1 MIFETGFETMRAV
14 AENSSFTKAAQQLG
28 VTGPAVSKQIKQLE
42 ERLSLTLF
50 HRTTRSVTLTES
62 GKQLFSALEKSNEE
76 LSSLIELLAE
86 DRQRP
91 FGKLKINAP
100 MSFGEKFLAEPIA
113 EFGKIYPDV
122 TLEVEFD
129 DKKVH
134 LIEEGYDLVIRI
146 GSLESSTLIAKKLC
160 DFSATICA
168 SPDFID
174 FYGMPANPN
183 ELQKL
188 PAVIYTNSGTAL
200 EYESPEGVRGS
211 ITSRPAI
218 YANSIEMLTEA
229 TLKGIGYV
237 RLPDFFNSKYLNN
250 GSLVPLLPTFKLLPE
265 RGIYAIYPDKRY
277 LPLKVRK
284 FIDHLA
290 TSMNNVDDL
299 Q

>member
-1 MIFETGFETMRAV
+1 MIFETGFETMRSV
-14 AENSSFTKAAQQLG
+14 AENSSFTRAAQQLG
-28 VTGPAVSKQIKQLE
+28 ITGPAVSKQIKQLE
-42 ERLSLTLF
+42 ERLRLTLF
-50 HRTTRSVTLTES
+50 HRTTRSVTLTEP

-100 MSFGEKFLAEPIA
+100 MSFGEKFLAKPIA
-113 EFGKIYPDV
+113 EFGKMYPDV

-129 DKKVH
+129 DKRVH

-160 DFSATICA
+160 DFNATICA
-168 SPDFID
+168 SPEFID
-174 FYGMPANPN
+174 FYGMPSNPE
-183 ELQKL
+183 ELQRL
-188 PAVIYTNSGTAL
+188 PAVIYTNSDTAL
-200 EYESPEGVRGS
+200 EYQSPEGTRGS
-211 ITSRPAI
+211 INSRPAI
-218 YANSIEMLTEA
+218 YANSIEMLIEA

-237 RLPDFFNSKYLNN
+237 RLPNFFNSKYLKNE
-250 GSLVPLLPTFKLLPE
+250 SLIPLLPNFKLLPE

-284 FIDHLA
+284 FIDYLA
-290 TSMNNVDDL
+290 KQMSDFEIK
-299 Q
+299 

>member
-134 LIEEGYDLVIRI
+134 LIEEGYDLIIRI
-146 GSLESSTLIAKKLC
+146 GALESSTLIAKKLC
-160 DFSATICA
+160 NFSATICA
-168 SPDFID
+168 SPEFID
-174 FYGMPANPN
+174 FYGMPATPE

-188 PAVIYTNSGTAL
+188 PAVIYTNSGTAI
-200 EYESPEGVRGS
+200 EYENPEGTRGS
-211 ITSRPAI
+211 INSRPAI

-250 GSLVPLLPTFKLLPE
+250 GSLVSLLPNFKLLPE
-265 RGIYAIYPDKRY
+265 RGIYAIYPDRRY

-290 TSMNNVDDL
+290 TSMNNVADL
-299 Q
+299 E

>member
-1 MIFETGFETMRAV
+1 MIFETGLETMRAV

-28 VTGPAVSKQIKQLE
+28 VTGPAVSKHIKQLE

-50 HRTTRSVTLTES
+50 HRTTRTVTLTES

-76 LSSLIELLAE
+76 LSSLIELLSE

-100 MSFGEKFLAEPIA
+100 MSFGEKFLAKPIA
-113 EFGKIYPDV
+113 EFGKMYPDI

-129 DKKVH
+129 DKRVH

-168 SPDFID
+168 SPEFIN
-174 FYGMPANPN
+174 FYGMPSNPE
-183 ELQKL
+183 ELQRL
-188 PAVIYTNSGTAL
+188 PAVIYTNSDTAL
-200 EYESPEGVRGS
+200 EYQSPEGTRGS
-211 ITSRPAI
+211 INSRPAI
-218 YANSIEMLTEA
+218 YANSIEMLIEA

-237 RLPDFFNSKYLNN
+237 RLPNFFNSKYLKS
-250 GSLVPLLPTFKLLPE
+250 GSLIPLLPNYKLLPE
-265 RGIYAIYPDKRY
+265 RGIYAIYPDRRY

-284 FIDHLA
+284 FIDFLA
-290 TSMNNVDDL
+290 QQMSDFEIK
-299 Q
+299 

>member
-113 EFGKIYPDV
+113 KFGKIYPDV

-134 LIEEGYDLVIRI
+134 LIEEGYDLIIRI
-146 GSLESSTLIAKKLC
+146 GALESSSLIAKKLC
-160 DFSATICA
+160 NFSATICA
-168 SPDFID
+168 SPEFID
-174 FYGMPANPN
+174 FYGMPATPQ

-188 PAVIYTNSGTAL
+188 PAVIYTNSGTAI
-200 EYESPEGVRGS
+200 EYENPEGTRGS
-211 ITSRPAI
+211 INSRPAI
-218 YANSIEMLTEA
+218 YANSLEMLTEA

-250 GSLVPLLPTFKLLPE
+250 GSLVSLLPNFKLLPE
-265 RGIYAIYPDKRY
+265 RGIYAIYPDRRY

-290 TSMNNVDDL
+290 TSMNNVADL
-299 Q
+299 E

>member
-62 GKQLFSALEKSNEE
+62 GKQLFSALEKSNVE

-113 EFGKIYPDV
+113 KFGKIYPDV

-134 LIEEGYDLVIRI
+134 LIEEGYDLIIRI
-146 GSLESSTLIAKKLC
+146 GALESSTLIAKKLC
-160 DFSATICA
+160 NFSATICA
-168 SPDFID
+168 SPEFID
-174 FYGMPANPN
+174 FYGMPATPE

-188 PAVIYTNSGTAL
+188 PAVIYTNSGTAI
-200 EYESPEGVRGS
+200 EYENPEGTRGS
-211 ITSRPAI
+211 INSRPAI
-218 YANSIEMLTEA
+218 YANSLEMLTEA

-250 GSLVPLLPTFKLLPE
+250 GSLVSLLPNFKLLPE
-265 RGIYAIYPDKRY
+265 RGIYAIYPDRRY

-290 TSMNNVDDL
+290 TSMNNVADL
-299 Q
+299 E

>member
-14 AENSSFTKAAQQLG
+14 AENSSFTKAARQLG

-134 LIEEGYDLVIRI
+134 LIEEGYDLIIRI
-146 GSLESSTLIAKKLC
+146 GALESSTLIAKKLC
-160 DFSATICA
+160 NFSATICA
-168 SPDFID
+168 SPEFID
-174 FYGMPANPN
+174 FYGMPATPE

-188 PAVIYTNSGTAL
+188 PAVIYTNSGTAI
-200 EYESPEGVRGS
+200 EYENPEGTRGS
-211 ITSRPAI
+211 INSRPAI

-250 GSLVPLLPTFKLLPE
+250 GSLVSLLPNFKLLPE
-265 RGIYAIYPDKRY
+265 RGIYAIYPDRRY

-290 TSMNNVDDL
+290 TSMNNVADL
-299 Q
+299 E

>member
-134 LIEEGYDLVIRI
+134 LIEEGYDLIIRI
-146 GSLESSTLIAKKLC
+146 GALESSSLIAKKLC
-160 DFSATICA
+160 NFSATICA
-168 SPDFID
+168 SPEFID
-174 FYGMPANPN
+174 FYGMPATPE

-188 PAVIYTNSGTAL
+188 PAVIYTNSGTAI
-200 EYESPEGVRGS
+200 EYENPEGTRGS
-211 ITSRPAI
+211 INSRPAI

-250 GSLVPLLPTFKLLPE
+250 GLLVSLLPNFKLLPE
-265 RGIYAIYPDKRY
+265 RGIYAIYPDRRY

-290 TSMNNVDDL
+290 TSMNNVADL
-299 Q
+299 E

>member
-113 EFGKIYPDV
+113 KFGKIYPDV

-134 LIEEGYDLVIRI
+134 LIEEGYDLIIRI
-146 GSLESSTLIAKKLC
+146 GALESSSLIAKKLC
-160 DFSATICA
+160 NFSATICA
-168 SPDFID
+168 SPEFID
-174 FYGMPANPN
+174 FYGMPATPQ

-188 PAVIYTNSGTAL
+188 PAVIYTNSGTAI
-200 EYESPEGVRGS
+200 EYENPEGTRGS
-211 ITSRPAI
+211 INSRPAI

-250 GSLVPLLPTFKLLPE
+250 GLLVSLLPNFKLLPE
-265 RGIYAIYPDKRY
+265 RGIYAIYPDRRY

-290 TSMNNVDDL
+290 TSMNNVADL
-299 Q
+299 E

>member
-14 AENSSFTKAAQQLG
+14 AENSSFTRAAQQLG

-42 ERLSLTLF
+42 ERLRLTLF
-50 HRTTRSVTLTES
+50 HRTTRSVTLTEP

-86 DRQRP
+86 DRQRL

-100 MSFGEKFLAEPIA
+100 MSFGEKFLAKPIA
-113 EFGKIYPDV
+113 EFGKMYPDV

-129 DKKVH
+129 DKRVH

-168 SPDFID
+168 SPEFID
-174 FYGMPANPN
+174 FYGMPSNPE
-183 ELQKL
+183 ELKRL
-188 PAVIYTNSGTAL
+188 PAVIYTNSDTAL
-200 EYESPEGVRGS
+200 EYQSPEGNRGS
-211 ITSRPAI
+211 INSRPAI
-218 YANSIEMLTEA
+218 YANSIEMLIEA

-237 RLPDFFNSKYLNN
+237 RLPDFFNSKYLQSE
-250 GSLVPLLPTFKLLPE
+250 SLIPLLPSFKLLPE

-284 FIDHLA
+284 FIDYLA
-290 TSMNNVDDL
+290 QQMSDFEIK
-299 Q
+299 

>member
-50 HRTTRSVTLTES
+50 HRTTRFVTLTES

-134 LIEEGYDLVIRI
+134 LIEEGYDLIIRI
-146 GSLESSTLIAKKLC
+146 GALESSTLIAKKLC
-160 DFSATICA
+160 NFSATICA
-168 SPDFID
+168 SPEFID
-174 FYGMPANPN
+174 FYGMPATPE

-188 PAVIYTNSGTAL
+188 PAVIYTNSGTAI
-200 EYESPEGVRGS
+200 EYENPEGTRGS
-211 ITSRPAI
+211 INSRPAI
-218 YANSIEMLTEA
+218 YANSLEMLTEA

-250 GSLVPLLPTFKLLPE
+250 GSLVSLLPNFKLLPE
-265 RGIYAIYPDKRY
+265 RGIYAIYPDRRY

-290 TSMNNVDDL
+290 TSMNNVADL
-299 Q
+299 E

>member
-14 AENSSFTKAAQQLG
+14 AENSSFTRAAQQLG
-28 VTGPAVSKQIKQLE
+28 ITGPAVSKQIKQLE
-42 ERLSLTLF
+42 ERLRLTLF
-50 HRTTRSVTLTES
+50 HRTTRSVTLTEP

-76 LSSLIELLAE
+76 LSSLIELLSE

-100 MSFGEKFLAEPIA
+100 MSFGEKFLAKPIA
-113 EFGKIYPDV
+113 EFGKMYPDV

-129 DKKVH
+129 DKRVH

-160 DFSATICA
+160 DFNATICA
-168 SPDFID
+168 SPEFID
-174 FYGMPANPN
+174 FYGMPSNPE
-183 ELQKL
+183 ELQRL
-188 PAVIYTNSGTAL
+188 PAVIYTNSDTAL
-200 EYESPEGVRGS
+200 EYQSPEGTRGS
-211 ITSRPAI
+211 INSRPAI
-218 YANSIEMLTEA
+218 YANSIEMLIEA

-237 RLPDFFNSKYLNN
+237 RLPNFFNSKYLKNE
-250 GSLVPLLPTFKLLPE
+250 SLIPLLPNFKLLPE

-284 FIDHLA
+284 FIDYLA
-290 TSMNNVDDL
+290 KQMSDFEIK
-299 Q
+299 

>member
-1 MIFETGFETMRAV
+1 MIFESGFETMRAV
-14 AENSSFTKAAQQLG
+14 AENSSFTKAARQLG

-50 HRTTRSVTLTES
+50 HRTTRSVALTES

-122 TLEVEFD
+122 ILEVEFD

-146 GSLESSTLIAKKLC
+146 GSLESSTLIAKKIC

-174 FYGMPANPN
+174 FYGMPATPE
-183 ELQKL
+183 ELQSK
-188 PAVIYTNSGTAL
+188 P
-200 EYESPEGVRGS
+200 
-211 ITSRPAI
+211 TSQSNP
-218 YANSIEMLTEA
+218 M
-229 TLKGIGYV
+229 
-237 RLPDFFNSKYLNN
+237 
-250 GSLVPLLPTFKLLPE
+250 
-265 RGIYAIYPDKRY
+265 
-277 LPLKVRK
+277 
-284 FIDHLA
+284 
-290 TSMNNVDDL
+290 
-299 Q
+299 